1 MISKL
6 SFAAVVLLISGQ
18 VHAELIQGPGF
29 ITASTNILSCDT
41 AICGSALDID
51 QISDNDFSDV
61 APYNGFA
68 GLDGQIGIISLNL
81 VDEYNLQSFTLW
93 NDINVNREG
102 VDTFKLHFFDA
113 SDNLIQSSS
122 ILNAP
127 IGQLAPQTYSFAS
140 IIQGVSKVDLETLT
154 LLTGGVGSRIEIREL
169 AFNGEIPSAVPV
181 PAAIWLFGTALIGL
195 VGFGK
200 RRKAA

>member
-18 VHAELIQGPGF
+18 VHAVLVQGPGF
-29 ITASTNILSCDT
+29 ITASTDILPCAT
-41 AICGSALDID
+41 TICGPGLGIA
-51 QISDNDFSDV
+51 QIADGISVDGPF
-61 APYNGFA
+61 NGFA
-68 GLDGQIGIISLNL
+68 GLDDQIGIISLDL
-81 VDEYNLQSFTLW
+81 LGDFDLQSFTLW

-127 IGQLAPQTYSFAS
+127 IGQFAPQTYSFAS
-140 IIQGVSKVDLETLT
+140 IIQSVSKVDLETLT
-154 LLTGGVGSRIEIREL
+154 LLTGGVGSRIEIREV

-200 RRKAA
+200 QRKAA